1 MQTRGIGKDGYRNIK
16 IIYQENI
23 NITFLY
29 VMLSKYP
36 IICPMSVTPGI
47 YSGCDVRRPSVLM
60 ALPVDS

>member
-1 MQTRGIGKDGYRNIK
+1 MQKRGIGKDGYGNIK
-16 IIYQENI
+16 TIYQENM
-23 NITFLY
+23 ITFLY